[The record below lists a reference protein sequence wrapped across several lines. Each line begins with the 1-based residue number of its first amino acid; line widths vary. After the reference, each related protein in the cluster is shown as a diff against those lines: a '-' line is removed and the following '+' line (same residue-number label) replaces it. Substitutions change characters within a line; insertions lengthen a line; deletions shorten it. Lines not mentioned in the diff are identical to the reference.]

1 MIPPLRFSTKLA
13 FGAGDFGTA
22 VTANLQAFFSL
33 FFLTSVAG
41 LNPAWA
47 GSILLVSKVWDAVN
61 DPIVGTLS
69 DRTHTRWGRRY
80 PWMVAG
86 AIPLGLTFFLQWI
99 VPTDQPWLLFAYY
112 VGMGL
117 LFNTAFTAVNLPYT
131 ALTPELT
138 RDYDERTS
146 LNSFRF
152 AFSIGGSILSLLL
165 AQAIFS
171 SVKDPQ
177 MQYLWLGGLGG
188 LMAVFPVFWSV
199 WGTWGRSRLVS
210 QYYPPLQESNL
221 PLRRQLKVLLAN
233 RAFLYVVGLYLCSWL
248 AVQITSAVLPFFV
261 VDWLRLP
268 QTTFTWVALAVQG
281 TALLMLP
288 FWSRCSQR
296 WGKKATYFA
305 GMLLWLIAELGLVL
319 LQPTQTGLL
328 WPLAVLAGMG
338 VSTAYLIPWS
348 MMPDVIEL
356 DELQT
361 GERHEGLYYSLM
373 VLLQKF
379 GLALG
384 LFLVG
389 KALDLA
395 GYLPSSAGQPLPI
408 QPELALLAVRL
419 TVSAVPAVCLG
430 LGLILA
436 WRYPLSRERHAEV
449 LLQLAERRKQQD
461 SLQNF

>member
-1 MIPPLRFSTKLA
+1 
-13 FGAGDFGTA
+13 
-22 VTANLQAFFSL
+22 
-33 FFLTSVAG
+33 
-41 LNPAWA
+41 
-47 GSILLVSKVWDAVN
+47 
-61 DPIVGTLS
+61 
-69 DRTHTRWGRRY
+69 
-80 PWMVAG
+80 
-86 AIPLGLTFFLQWI
+86 
-99 VPTDQPWLLFAYY
+99 
-112 VGMGL
+112 
-117 LFNTAFTAVNLPYT
+117 
-131 ALTPELT
+131 
-138 RDYDERTS
+138 
-146 LNSFRF
+146 
-152 AFSIGGSILSLLL
+152 
-165 AQAIFS
+165 
-171 SVKDPQ
+171 
-177 MQYLWLGGLGG
+177 
-188 LMAVFPVFWSV
+188 MAVFPVFWCA

-210 QYYPPLQESNL
+210 QYYPPLQESSL

-268 QTTFTWVALAVQG
+268 QTTFTLVALAVQG

-288 FWSRCSQR
+288 VWSRCSQR

-319 LQPTQTGLL
+319 LQPSQTGVL
-328 WPLAVLAGMG
+328 WPLALLAGMG

-373 VLLQKF
+373 VLLQKI

-395 GYLPSSAGQPLPI
+395 GYLPSGAGQPLPI
-408 QPELALLAVRL
+408 QPDLALLAVRL

-430 LGLILA
+430 VGLILA

-449 LLQLAERRKQQD
+449 LLQLAERRKQQE
-461 SLQNF
+461 SQQRS